1 MPELQDEQ
9 DTGRVF
15 QRLQALQVELQSRHA
30 ALGLELADLERR
42 IAQARNELVHAARS
56 SRHGDVPASLADGE
70 LDGASRAGRPVRAVV
85 LDILHDLEVPT
96 YSRLL
101 SQLGQAV
108 YGREIQAV
116 RFGSLGTDERRA
128 YTMRPNGRSVWLGSA
143 LTHHRFEP
151 IRRLWIRS
159 DWPLDKRVIAPLSSR
174 VNHLRTTAR
183 LCEWGMERQQV
194 ADPEMLRIVAAD
206 HARDV
211 EGVSVKRG
219 VFELPQWREAA
230 LQALSRYE
238 AHDAEQRHE
247 AAQRLAACSEVVQ
260 LFGRPDVIEGPR
272 MPVPRDLRE
281 DAR

>member
-1 MPELQDEQ
+1 MTEFRDEK
-9 DTGRVF
+9 DLAKVLP
-15 QRLQALQVELQSRHA
+15 RLQAIQAELQTRHLS
-30 ALGLELADLERR
+30 LGRELADLGRQ
-42 IAQARNELVHAARS
+42 IAQARNELIHASRS
-56 SRHGDVPASLADGE
+56 STHRDVPASLDDGE
-70 LDGASRAGRPVRAVV
+70 LDAAARGGRPVRAVV
-85 LDILHDLEVPT
+85 LDLLHDLEVPT

-101 SQLGQAV
+101 SQLAQAI
-108 YGREIQAV
+108 YGREVQAV

-159 DWPLDKRVIAPLSSR
+159 DWPLEKRVIAPLSSR

-183 LCEWGMERQQV
+183 LCQWALDHQQV
-194 ADPEMLRIVAAD
+194 AEADMLRIIAAD

-211 EGVSVKRG
+211 EGITVKRG
-219 VFELPQWREAA
+219 IFELAQWREAA
-230 LQALSRYE
+230 LSALGRYE
-238 AHDAEQRHE
+238 ALDAEQRHE
-247 AAQRLAACSEVVQ
+247 AAGRLADCTEVVQ

-272 MPVPRDLRE
+272 MRVIADLRE